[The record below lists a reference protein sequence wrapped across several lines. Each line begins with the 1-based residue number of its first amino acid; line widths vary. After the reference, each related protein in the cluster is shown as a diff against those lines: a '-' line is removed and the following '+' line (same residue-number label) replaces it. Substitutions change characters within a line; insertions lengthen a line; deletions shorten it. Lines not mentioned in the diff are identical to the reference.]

1 MKKLFSFLMVI
12 AFINLMLTS
21 CNLQQ
26 KDPPVIPP
34 YESMVIDFS
43 QFSDDAKAAD
53 LEGKS
58 ADETAWNFLWAGTN
72 VFVFNVILTVTLF
85 VPVAT
90 FATAVHQTN
99 PVFLGDATW
108 QWSFTVDGFGG
119 AYSARLTGQVLAE
132 EAYWEMYVSKTGI
145 GAFPEFMWYSGT
157 SELDGTGGQWVLNH
171 SNVYQEPLLQ
181 IDWESDGEE
190 VGEVQYTIVRELNNN
205 RQPEPA
211 YGSYILAGRTTDEL
225 DAFYN
230 IYLAE
235 TPKYVFI
242 EWSTETYNGRI
253 MDEVYFG
260 DSEWHCWDTNGYDVV
275 CGL

>member
-1 MKKLFSFLMVI
+1 MKKLLSFLMVI
-12 AFINLMLTS
+12 AVVNLMLTS
-21 CNLQQ
+21 CNLKQE
-26 KDPPVIPP
+26 DPPVLPP

-43 QFSDDAKAAD
+43 DFNNDAKADD
-53 LEGKS
+53 LAGKS
-58 ADETAWNFLWAGTN
+58 ADETMVNFAWAGWN
-72 VFVFNVILTVTLF
+72 VLVFNVILTVTLV

-90 FATAVHQTN
+90 FATAVNQTS

-119 AYSARLTGQVLAE
+119 AYTARLTGEVRAE
-132 EAYWEMYVSKTGI
+132 DAYWEMYVSKTGF
-145 GAFPEFMWYSGT
+145 GAFDEFMWYSGT
-157 SELDGTGGQWVLNH
+157 SKLDGTGGQWILNH
-171 SNVYQEPLLQ
+171 SHNFQEPMLQ

-190 VGEVQYTIVRELNNN
+190 VGEIQYTIVRELNDA

-211 YGSYILAGRTTDEL
+211 NGSYILAGRNTDEL
-225 DAFYN
+225 DAFYD

-253 MDEVYFG
+253 MDEVFFG
-260 DSEWHCWDTNGYDVV
+260 DDDWHCWDTNGYDVV
-275 CGL
+275 CGM